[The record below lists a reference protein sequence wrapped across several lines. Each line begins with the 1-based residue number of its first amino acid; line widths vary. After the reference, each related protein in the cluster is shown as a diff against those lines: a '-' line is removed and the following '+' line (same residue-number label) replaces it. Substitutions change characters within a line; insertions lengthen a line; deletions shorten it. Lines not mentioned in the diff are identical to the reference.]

1 MDFIEIT
8 EKKLDVNNISQMVTD
23 PSCGAISIFVGI
35 TRDNFDGKKV
45 LRLEYEAY
53 KPMAEKKMKEICD
66 AVRKKWQ
73 IHKTAMIHRIN
84 VVPISEASIVIA
96 VSSPHR
102 KDSLQAVEYAIDT
115 LKATVP
121 IWKKEIYADESSS
134 WKENKECPW
143 SKK

>member
-1 MDFIEIT
+1 MDYIEIT
-8 EKKLDVNNISQMVTD
+8 DEILDVNKISHMVTD

-53 KPMAEKKMKEICD
+53 KPMAKKKMKEICD
-66 AVRKKWQ
+66 SIRKQWE
-73 IHKTAMIHRIN
+73 IHNIAMIHRIN

-96 VSSPHR
+96 ISSPHR
-102 KDSLQAVEYAIDT
+102 KESLQAVEYAIDT

-134 WKENKECPW
+134 WKENKECSW
-143 SKK
+143 SKT

>member
-1 MDFIEIT
+1 MDYIEIT
-8 EKKLDVNNISQMVTD
+8 DEILDVNEISQMVTD

-53 KPMAEKKMKEICD
+53 KPMAKKKMKEICD
-66 AVRKKWQ
+66 SIRKQWE
-73 IHKTAMIHRIN
+73 IHSIAMIHRIN

-96 VSSPHR
+96 ISSPHR
-102 KDSLQAVEYAIDT
+102 KESLQAVEYAIDT

-121 IWKKEIYADESSS
+121 IWKKMSHPAGRKTKSVHGVKRD
-134 WKENKECPW
+134 KV
-143 SKK
+143 

>member
-1 MDFIEIT
+1 MDYIEIT
-8 EKKLDVNNISQMVTD
+8 DEILDVNKISHMVTD

-53 KPMAEKKMKEICD
+53 KPMAKKKMKEICD
-66 AVRKKWQ
+66 SIRKQWE
-73 IHKTAMIHRIN
+73 IHNIAMIHKIN

-96 VSSPHR
+96 ISSPHR
-102 KDSLQAVEYAIDT
+102 KESLQAVEYAIDT
-115 LKATVP
+115 LKAIVP

-134 WKENKECPW
+134 WKENKECSW

>member
-1 MDFIEIT
+1 MDYIEIT
-8 EKKLDVNNISQMVTD
+8 DEILDVNEISQMVTD
-23 PSCGAISIFVGI
+23 PSCGAVSIFFGI

-53 KPMAEKKMKEICD
+53 KPMAKKKMKEICD
-66 AVRKKWQ
+66 SIRKQWE
-73 IHKTAMIHRIN
+73 IHNIAMIHRIN

-96 VSSPHR
+96 ISSPHR
-102 KDSLQAVEYAIDT
+102 KESLQAVEYAIDT

-134 WKENKECPW
+134 WKENKECSW
-143 SKK
+143 SKT

>member
-1 MDFIEIT
+1 MDYIEIT
-8 EKKLDVNNISQMVTD
+8 EEILDVNKISQMVTD
-23 PSCGAISIFVGI
+23 QSCGAISIFVGI

-53 KPMAEKKMKEICD
+53 KPMAKKKMKEICD
-66 AVRKKWQ
+66 SIREQWE
-73 IHKTAMIHRIN
+73 IHSIAMIHRIN

-96 VSSPHR
+96 ISSPHR
-102 KDSLQAVEYAIDT
+102 KESLQAVEYAIDT

-134 WKENKECPW
+134 WKENKECSW

>member
-1 MDFIEIT
+1 MDYIEIT
-8 EKKLDVNNISQMVTD
+8 DEILDVNKISHMVTD

-53 KPMAEKKMKEICD
+53 KPMAKKKMKEICD
-66 AVRKKWQ
+66 SIRKQWE
-73 IHKTAMIHRIN
+73 IHSIAMIHRIN

-96 VSSPHR
+96 ISSPHR
-102 KDSLQAVEYAIDT
+102 KESLQAVEYAIDT
-115 LKATVP
+115 LKAIVP
-121 IWKKEIYADESSS
+121 IWKKEIYANESSS
-134 WKENKECPW
+134 WKENKECSW